1 MRVAEVDLLNDCHFK
16 TSSPSILASHT
27 TGSKFYIFEYFDCD
41 SLQYLDHVVRCL
53 YHSGMLVQYV
63 PNTVS
68 TLHLYWK
75 FTEQSDRILHSR
87 TYWQSWNAGREH
99 WTVESC
105 RLLEDVTN
113 SITTNSDLHRQFQVT
128 SYPII
133 AIQYYSPT
141 F

>member
-63 PNTVS
+63 TNTVS
-68 TLHLYWK
+68 TYN
-75 FTEQSDRILHSR
+75 DRKHRLNH
-87 TYWQSWNAGREH
+87 WQPYKKKALIRGFK
-99 WTVESC
+99 
-105 RLLEDVTN
+105 
-113 SITTNSDLHRQFQVT
+113 IF
-128 SYPII
+128 
-133 AIQYYSPT
+133 
-141 F
+141 